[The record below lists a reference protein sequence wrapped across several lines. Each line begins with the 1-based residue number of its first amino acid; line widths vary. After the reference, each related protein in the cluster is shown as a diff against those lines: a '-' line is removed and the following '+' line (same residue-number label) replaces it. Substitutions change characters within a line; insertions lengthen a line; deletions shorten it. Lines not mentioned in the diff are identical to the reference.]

1 MSTTNAQWRTTRL
14 YKDILPK
21 ENPDDRAH
29 VTILDKIFPYTMTV
43 TDGLDAT
50 YALFQAVR
58 YIIQNNIAGDMVECG
73 VWRGG

>member
-21 ENPDDRAH
+21 ENSDDRAY

-50 YALFQAVR
+50 CDIVLNYVPDGLKQCVSR
-58 YIIQNNIAGDMVECG
+58 HG
-73 VWRGG
+73 